1 MKRKISL
8 FVLVFVLGLL
18 LTGCGSSDK
27 AADYYGDE
35 YYGDEYS
42 SVDGEDGSA
51 NAPDISD
58 TDGTDVPG
66 ESSTEGG
73 DVIQSAAIPALEDR
87 KIIYT
92 ARLKMNSETPSDI
105 YNSVIDSLDTYSAY
119 VESADI
125 TTTRYIVYIR
135 VLSENFTEFVE
146 EIKTTGEVVS
156 FSKTSEDVTNSYS
169 TFEARKLA
177 LETQHTRILELIEE
191 AVNLEDILTL
201 EDARFEIETELNQI
215 GSSLANYDSLVD
227 FSTVILTINKVTEE
241 EVVLP
246 KSSSP
251 IVKVLEVTKDT
262 IDLEVH
268 NSSEQS
274 ANIYVD
280 LLLNGEFIRQ
290 YEETTYGDSTVV
302 FEIDDLKSFKE
313 YTFKVTS
320 ITADHRESNV
330 VSRYTTTEKTFINE
344 VANIFIISFNS
355 LVSIVTFL
363 SLAVVAIL
371 PYAIVGVALF
381 FPVRILYKKFRIK
394 FSKKERIIE
403 KQDDEK

>member
-73 DVIQSAAIPALEDR
+73 DVIQSAAIPALVDR

>member
-8 FVLVFVLGLL
+8 FLL
-18 LTGCGSSDK
+18 LFTFAILLSGCGSNDKSDV
-27 AADYYGDE
+27 

-42 SVDGEDGSA
+42 GVDSEPK
-51 NAPDISD
+51 APDGANGADVDDVISN
-58 TDGTDVPG
+58 
-66 ESSTEGG
+66 ENG
-73 DVIQSAAIPALEDR
+73 DVIQDAAIPALENR

-92 ARLKMNSETPSDI
+92 ARLRMNSEEPSEI
-105 YNSVIDSLDTYSAY
+105 YNNVIDSLETYSAY

-125 TTTRYIVYIR
+125 TSTRYIVYIR
-135 VLSENFTEFVE
+135 VLSENFTDFVE

-177 LETQHTRILELIEE
+177 LETQHTRILELISE
-191 AVNLEDILTL
+191 AVDLEDILTL

-215 GSSLANYDSLVD
+215 GASLANYDSLID
-227 FSTVILTINKVTEE
+227 FSTIILSIYKVTEE

-246 KSSSP
+246 KTNSP
-251 IVKVLEVTKDT
+251 IVKVLEVTKNT
-262 IDLEVH
+262 IDLEVY
-268 NSSEQS
+268 NSSEES

-290 YEETTYGDSTVV
+290 YEETTYGESTVV

-320 ITADHRESNV
+320 ITSDHRESNV
-330 VSRYTTTEKTFINE
+330 VSRYTTTEKTFFNE
-344 VANIFIISFNS
+344 VGNVFVVSFNS
-355 LVSIVTFL
+355 LVSIFTFL

-371 PYAIVGVALF
+371 PYAIVGVIIF
-381 FPVRILYKKFRIK
+381 FPVRILYKKLRVK
-394 FSKKERIIE
+394 YPKKEKNTEIKDKDKE
-403 KQDDEK
+403 KHL